1 MDLNGSKT
9 LNIFHRLV
17 VLYFG
22 ITNLLNNNN
31 ILRVEYADDYSG
43 RKDQSS
49 IFGRSLFAGIYI
61 PFF

>member
-9 LNIFHRLV
+9 LNIFNRLV

-22 ITNLLNNNN
+22 ITNLLDNNN

-43 RKDQSS
+43 RKDQLS
-49 IFGRSLFAGIYI
+49 IFGRSFFAGIYI